1 MEEKEKNTLPEEAQ
15 AETGN
20 PPVETS
26 TKRLQA
32 ENDVFHRALQ
42 LLQSEL
48 GEIEKEYGKDPNAP
62 DAVKALSNEVSI
74 LKSNIEEIKN
84 YLAQLTSAGQRSP
97 QQNQWGQMPLTVFPQ
112 NTAGL
117 LPYISTPNIPPIM
130 PQINN
135 NNRSF

>member
-1 MEEKEKNTLPEEAQ
+1 MEEKEKNTLPEAQ
-15 AETGN
+15 AETEN

>member
-1 MEEKEKNTLPEEAQ
+1 MEEKEKNTMPESQ
-15 AETGN
+15 AETEN

>member
-135 NNRSF
+135 NRSF

>member
-1 MEEKEKNTLPEEAQ
+1 MEEKEKNTLSEAHT
-15 AETGN
+15 ETEN

-135 NNRSF
+135 NNNRSF

>member
-1 MEEKEKNTLPEEAQ
+1 MEEKEKNTPQELRT
-15 AETGN
+15 ETEN

>member
-1 MEEKEKNTLPEEAQ
+1 MEEKEKNTPQELRT
-15 AETGN
+15 ETEN

-130 PQINN
+130 PNINN
-135 NNRSF
+135 NTRSF

>member
-1 MEEKEKNTLPEEAQ
+1 M
-15 AETGN
+15 
-20 PPVETS
+20 
-26 TKRLQA
+26 KRLRA
-32 ENDVFHRALQ
+32 ENDVFRRALQ
-42 LLQSEL
+42 LLQGEL
-48 GEIEKEYGKDPNAP
+48 EEIEKEYGKDPNAP

>member
-1 MEEKEKNTLPEEAQ
+1 MEEKEKNTLPAEAQ

>member
-1 MEEKEKNTLPEEAQ
+1 MEEKEKNTLPEESQ

-84 YLAQLTSAGQRSP
+84 YLAQLTSAGQRQSAP
-97 QQNQWGQMPLTVFPQ
+97 QAQWYQPQPVFPHQ
-112 NTAGL
+112 GVNT
-117 LPYISTPNIPPIM
+117 LPYIQTPNIQPIM
-130 PQINN
+130 PQPINN
-135 NNRSF
+135 TGRF

>member
-84 YLAQLTSAGQRSP
+84 YLAQLTSVGQRSP

-130 PQINN
+130 PQINT